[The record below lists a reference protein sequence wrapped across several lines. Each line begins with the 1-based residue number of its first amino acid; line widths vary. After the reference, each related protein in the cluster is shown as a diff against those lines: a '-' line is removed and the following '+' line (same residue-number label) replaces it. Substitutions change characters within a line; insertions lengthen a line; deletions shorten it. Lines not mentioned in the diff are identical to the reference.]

1 MKHLTIAIAALLLL
15 ALPGA
20 GLAKKS
26 KSKAPSGEK
35 LFAENCAYC
44 HGNGGRGDGPNAE
57 RLDPKPAD
65 LTKSR
70 SGESDIAG
78 VVKNGKGS
86 CPSWRASLTDDE
98 VAAVARYTKSL
109 QR

>member
-1 MKHLTIAIAALLLL
+1 VKHLAIAIAVLSLF

-20 GLAKKS
+20 SLAKKS

-35 LFAENCAYC
+35 LFSENCSYC

-65 LTKSR
+65 LTKIG

-86 CPSWRASLTDDE
+86 CPSWRASLSEDE
-98 VAAVARYTKSL
+98 IAAVARYAKSL

>member
-1 MKHLTIAIAALLLL
+1 MRHVSIAMTALLVL

-20 GLAKKS
+20 GLAKKT

-57 RLDPKPAD
+57 KLDPKPAN
-65 LTKSR
+65 LSKSR
-70 SGESDIAG
+70 AGESDIAG

-86 CPSWRASLTDDE
+86 CPSWRASLSEDE
-98 VAAVARYTKSL
+98 IAAVARYTKSL